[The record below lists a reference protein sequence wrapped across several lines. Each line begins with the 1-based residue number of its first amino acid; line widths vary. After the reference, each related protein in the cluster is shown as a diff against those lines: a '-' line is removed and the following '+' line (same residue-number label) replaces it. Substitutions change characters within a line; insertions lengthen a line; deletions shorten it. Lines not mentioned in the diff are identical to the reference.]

1 MGIDQSNYL
10 EIETLRR
17 SQNALNM
24 TQWKHQF
31 KSPRKET
38 EQRKF
43 WLNETPKHLRKSAE
57 VPPIEQGNFQDR
69 QFQLLSLCLKHLED
83 RGACLFTSRNL
94 ESNDES
100 QFIAFL
106 DTAANDSLDE
116 YSQSFI
122 CTGIRTILESRNVVH
137 SIFLEKEMLNLN
149 KYKDKELN
157 KAIKKVLSNDA
168 WNTSHLLMMT
178 TLIDHALN
186 SIRMD
191 PDRFKDTNAFNFL
204 AGELSFL
211 VFPRDNYEDQSMMS
225 SMISSSMYFSLERRR
240 RRAIKRILRSLLF
253 KSEHN
258 NTVVL
263 TPSMR
268 RDKVICEDPVS
279 EHSDE
284 KADVQKTLFEEKSSD
299 SNTSYEHENYFDT
312 QEFSNEVKKLMS
324 QDVLLLENSRLRIDR
339 AISVLNEMKPDWAF

>member
-1 MGIDQSNYL
+1 
-10 EIETLRR
+10 
-17 SQNALNM
+17 M

-31 KSPRKET
+31 KSPRKEKD
-38 EQRKF
+38 QRKF

-57 VPPIEQGNFQDR
+57 MPPIEQRNFQDQ
-69 QFQLLSLCLKHLED
+69 QFQMLSLCLKHLED
-83 RGACLFTSRNL
+83 RGACLFTSGTL

-106 DTAANDSLDE
+106 DIAANESLDE

-122 CTGIRTILESRNVVH
+122 CTGIRTLLESRNVVH
-137 SIFLEKEMLNLN
+137 SIFIEKEILNLN
-149 KYKDKELN
+149 KCKDKELN
-157 KAIKKVLSNDA
+157 KEIKNLLSNDA

-211 VFPRDNYEDQSMMS
+211 VFPRDNYEDQSMLS

-258 NTVVL
+258 NTVRT
-263 TPSMR
+263 TPSKR
-268 RDKVICEDPVS
+268 RDDVICEDRIS
-279 EHSDE
+279 EHSDQQVN
-284 KADVQKTLFEEKSSD
+284 VQKTLFEEKSSD
-299 SNTSYEHENYFDT
+299 SNTSFEYGNYFDT
-312 QEFSNEVKKLMS
+312 QEFSNEVKKLIS
-324 QDVLLLENSRLRIDR
+324 QDAILLENSRLRIDR